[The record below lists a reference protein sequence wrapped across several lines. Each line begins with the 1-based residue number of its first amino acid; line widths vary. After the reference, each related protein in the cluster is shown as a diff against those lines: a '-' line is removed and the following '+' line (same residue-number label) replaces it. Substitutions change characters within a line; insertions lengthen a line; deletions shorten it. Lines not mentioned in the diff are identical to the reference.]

1 MKLTNGKSCPFCGT
15 NHSLEHGESYGFNRV
30 ECIECGATGPV
41 ADSEDAAETL
51 WQERVSEAESQ
62 YTQTFQ

>member
-51 WQERVSEAESQ
+51 
-62 YTQTFQ
+62 